1 MTLNIVEIYST
12 ANPYYSMPSGVYAS
26 TGELSGVYCEE
37 FGENW
42 PRHNGPALHMHAV
55 DVFPLWLFHEPLV
68 DLPFTVISQ
77 FCFII
82 TRAVVCYSSASDVTL
97 KDTCSRDN
105 GTRKSANR
113 ACIRC
118 VVVYIDGLVQDCSN
132 SIANT
137 MELLPSYTKPSIS
150 CLGNKKKI
158 PQEAVQYNNLCT
170 WFLLRLVLFW
180 PYYNALW
187 FHVFF

>member
-1 MTLNIVEIYST
+1 
-12 ANPYYSMPSGVYAS
+12 
-26 TGELSGVYCEE
+26 
-37 FGENW
+37 
-42 PRHNGPALHMHAV
+42 MHAV

-105 GTRKSANR
+105 GTRESANR

-118 VVVYIDGLVQDCSN
+118 IVVYIDGLVQDCSN
-132 SIANT
+132 SIANA
-137 MELLPSYTKPSIS
+137 MELLPSYTKPLIS
-150 CLGNKKKI
+150 CLGNKKIFHRK
-158 PQEAVQYNNLCT
+158 
-170 WFLLRLVLFW
+170 LFNIVI
-180 PYYNALW
+180 YADDFCCAL
-187 FHVFF
+187 FCFGHIIMHCGFMCFFQG